1 MSKKYGAVRISTSKQ
16 NMERQVRNIN
26 RAYPEAVIIKET
38 YTGTKLEGRKE
49 FEHLLRILQKGDT
62 LIFDSVSRMSRNSD
76 EGCKLYE
83 DLFNKGVE
91 IVFLKEPQINT
102 AVYKQALDKQ
112 IKIEADTGSKATDEL
127 VNNIIEALNKY
138 TINLAFEQI
147 KILFDQSEKEVQ
159 DLHQRTKEG
168 IETARLNG
176 KQIGQ
181 IKGTKLVTKK
191 SKRAKEFILKR
202 SKDFDGDLND
212 EECIKLAEIS
222 RNSFYKYK
230 RELKNEIN
238 KSI

>member
-26 RAYPEAVIIKET
+26 RAYPEAVIVQET
-38 YTGTKLEGRKE
+38 YTGTKLKGRKE
-49 FEHLLRILQKGDT
+49 FEHLLKILQKGDT

-176 KQIGQ
+176 KRIGQ
-181 IKGTKLVTKK
+181 LKGTKLTTKK
-191 SKRAKEFILKR
+191 SKEAKAIILKH
-202 SKDFDGDLND
+202 SKDFDGNLND
-212 EECIKLAEIS
+212 DECRKLAEIS

-230 RELKNEIN
+230 RELKAEIN

>member
-16 NMERQVRNIN
+16 NMERQVRNIM

-83 DLFNKGVE
+83 DLFSRGVE

-102 AVYKQALDKQ
+102 SVYRQALDKQ
-112 IKIEADTGSKATDEL
+112 IKIEANTGSKATDEF

-176 KQIGQ
+176 KRIGQ
-181 IKGTKLVTKK
+181 LKGTKLTTKK
-191 SKRAKEFILKR
+191 SKEAKAIILKH
-202 SKDFDGDLND
+202 SKDFDGNLND
-212 EECIKLAEIS
+212 DECRKLAEIS

-230 RELKNEIN
+230 RELKAEIN